1 MKYLK
6 YTIFMVLA
14 VSLFFSVSCRPKA
27 AKYRGMK
34 VRYMECRGEKG
45 ADSPVN
51 SAILR
56 AKKEMKI
63 IIDRES
69 SPALT
74 TYFDDI
80 KAQKE
85 ALEPVDVIK
94 ITTEN
99 FADFYEAG
107 LLEDLTRYI
116 RKDSSFKP
124 EKFHEGTIDY
134 FTREEKLFVIPR
146 DISPMCAV
154 YYNKQIFD
162 EAGVPYPPDGWTIKE
177 FIETAKK
184 LVKMDSRGRVIQFG
198 FVDKKNY
205 WKPWIYAFDGRLVDK
220 TKNPTSC
227 FLYTSEVINGVKTR
241 ADLMHEYSIMP
252 DFSRMAAGG
261 GGREERM
268 KMFIEG
274 KAAMFFAPLTD
285 APGLR
290 ETADFD
296 WDITVFPSATGTAK
310 AYSASAT
317 GFAIF
322 KNSKNKELAW
332 EFLKYLVDKKSQ
344 EKAAK
349 KCMVPAR
356 LETAASSAFLNNN
369 KPENK
374 TIVLKALPRV
384 IYPPSHIH
392 WDDAVIEEITPALE
406 SVWKGTESAS
416 NALGRIVWSINKY
429 YLKEK

>member
-1 MKYLK
+1 MA
-6 YTIFMVLA
+6 LA
-14 VSLFFSVSCRPKA
+14 AALVFSLSCRPKGA
-27 AKYRGMK
+27 EFRGMK
-34 VRYMECRGEKG
+34 VRYMECCGEAG

-56 AKKEMKI
+56 AKKDIKI
-63 IIDRES
+63 IIDREN
-69 SPALT
+69 SPAFT

-80 KAQKE
+80 MAQKE

-107 LLEDLTRYI
+107 LLEDLSPYI
-116 RKDSSFKP
+116 NEDDSFKLN
-124 EKFHEGTIDY
+124 KFHEGTIDY

-162 EAGVPYPPDGWTIKE
+162 EAGAAYPPDEWTIKE
-177 FIETAKK
+177 FIETAGK
-184 LVKMDSRGRVIQFG
+184 LVKMDSMGRVIQFG

-205 WKPWIYAFDGRLVDK
+205 WKPWVYAYDGRLVNDI
-220 TKNPTSC
+220 KNPTSC
-227 FLYTSEVINGVKTR
+227 FLYTTEVINGVKTR

-252 DFSRMAAGG
+252 DFPRMTAGG
-261 GGREERM
+261 CGREERI
-268 KMFIEG
+268 KMFTEG
-274 KAAMFFAPLTD
+274 KAAMLFAPLTD

-290 ETADFD
+290 KTADFD

-332 EFLKYLVDKKSQ
+332 EFLKYLVDEESQ

-356 LETAASSAFLNNN
+356 LDTAASAVFLGNN
-369 KPENK
+369 KPKNK
-374 TIVLKALPRV
+374 TIVLKALPRI